1 MNSPK
6 ESNNHRISLVYII
19 IGSKMAVSPME
30 KILQNPGLI
39 HLAED
44 IFKNLSDEAVEICRY
59 INQSSR
65 EILDNINFWLR
76 KFGNL
81 SKDNQKEWKMVIQS
95 VKKSKKEKAIISY
108 LHWNLKEEAV
118 NVPCIS
124 IPDVRDDFRKKIWE
138 I

>member
-1 MNSPK
+1 MDNFTMKKCSMNLRLNMNSPK

-65 EILDNINFWLR
+65 EILDNVKFW
-76 KFGNL
+76 KT
-81 SKDNQKEWKMVIQS
+81 
-95 VKKSKKEKAIISY
+95 KKSG
-108 LHWNLKEEAV
+108 
-118 NVPCIS
+118 
-124 IPDVRDDFRKKIWE
+124 
-138 I
+138 